1 MTLGKSAAIHRTLE
15 AAAGVPTV
23 FTTGYASR
31 IGLAAED
38 RPSNFYMTGSMGL
51 ALSVGI
57 GLAMTTRR
65 RTLVVDGD
73 GSLLMNPSGLI
84 TAGASDSLPLLHL
97 LLNDGVYDSTGGQAS
112 PGHRVDLAAWAQAA
126 GYPFV
131 VTVSTTEELTLA
143 LETAL
148 RLPQTLSLIQC
159 LVSPDATAPP
169 PRVTEDLKGIAARF
183 AASVQP
189 Q

>member
-1 MTLGKSAAIHRTLE
+1 MTLEKSAAIRQTLE
-15 AAAGVPTV
+15 VAAGVPTV

-31 IGLAAED
+31 IGLAVRD

-65 RTLVVDGD
+65 RILVVDGD

-84 TAGASDSLPLLHL
+84 TAGASESLPLLHL
-97 LLNDGVYDSTGGQAS
+97 LLNDGIYDSTGGQAS

-126 GYPFV
+126 GYPYV
-131 VTVSTTEELTLA
+131 ATVSTADELTLA
-143 LETAL
+143 LESAL
-148 RLPQTLSLIQC
+148 RMPQALSFIQC
-159 LVSPDATAPP
+159 LVTPDGTAPP
-169 PRVTEDLKGIAARF
+169 PRVTDDLRGVAARF
-183 AASVQP
+183 AASVQLR
-189 Q
+189 